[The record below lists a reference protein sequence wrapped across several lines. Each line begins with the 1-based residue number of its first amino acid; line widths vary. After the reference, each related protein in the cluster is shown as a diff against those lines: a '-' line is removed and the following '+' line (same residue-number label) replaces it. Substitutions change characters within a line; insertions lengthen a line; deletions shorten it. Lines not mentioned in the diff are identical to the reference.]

1 MEAASVGSSGLPR
14 RRGTVASPSAGPLT
28 RQNLRR
34 RAPRGLP
41 RRRLG
46 APPGAPRHSRPNGI
60 PQGGRLGCPKL
71 IAQEDCL
78 DRTTTAADTARR
90 RGAAHLVRHPA
101 HDPRRARRRG
111 AGRLPRRRVHR
122 PLREAAL
129 PPGGRDLRR
138 PVRRR
143 AGARGAAGRAVADDP
158 HLHGAGMGR
167 RCRRADHRLRLARR
181 RGRGR
186 AVGGDRGA
194 GRPDP
199 VLRPRRGVR
208 PSADADWPLLAGD
221 ESALPAIGAALERLP
236 GGARALVF
244 VEVAGPEE
252 EQTDLAVGDGVEL
265 RWVHRGDAAPGE
277 ALVAEVRGAAL
288 PAGTGSLFVHGE
300 AGAVRELRR
309 HLRDAHGLPRELTS
323 ISGYWRRGDTE
334 DRWQA
339 TKREWNAAI
348 EAEEA
353 PAPAHTAR

>member
-1 MEAASVGSSGLPR
+1 VLRTSYVTPHMIRVVLGGEGLAGFPAGAFTDHYVKLLFPPAGATYGAPFDVEQVR
-14 RRGTVASPSAGPLT
+14 AELPAEQWPMTRTYTVRAWDAGAGELTIDFVWHGDEGVAGPW
-28 RQNLRR
+28 
-34 RAPRGLP
+34 A
-41 RRRLG
+41 
-46 APPGAPRHSRPNGI
+46 A
-60 PQGGRLGCPKL
+60 
-71 IAQEDCL
+71 
-78 DRTTTAADTARR
+78 TAAPGDRIQFF
-90 RGAAHLVRHPA
+90 G
-101 HDPRRARRRG
+101 
-111 AGRLPRRRVHR
+111 
-122 PLREAAL
+122 
-129 PPGGRDLRR
+129 PGGGY
-138 PVRRR
+138 
-143 AGARGAAGRAVADDP
+143 A
-158 HLHGAGMGR
+158 
-167 RCRRADHRLRLARR
+167 
-181 RGRGR
+181 
-186 AVGGDRGA
+186 
-194 GRPDP
+194 
-199 VLRPRRGVR
+199 
-208 PSADADWPLLAGD
+208 PSADADWHLLAGD